1 VPSGWAPYTT
11 GSWTFDPAYGW
22 TWVDTAPWGWA
33 PYHHGRWVSVNGFW
47 GWAPGPVVA
56 RLAEAVAGALAAKDV
71 QESFSKQGATATPA
85 RPEELGR
92 AIAAETAR
100 WAGVVKDAAI
110 KAE

>member
-1 VPSGWAPYTT
+1 
-11 GSWTFDPAYGW
+11 
-22 TWVDTAPWGWA
+22 
-33 PYHHGRWVSVNGFW
+33 
-47 GWAPGPVVA
+47 VA
-56 RLAEAVAGALAAKDV
+56 AEAVAGALAAKDV